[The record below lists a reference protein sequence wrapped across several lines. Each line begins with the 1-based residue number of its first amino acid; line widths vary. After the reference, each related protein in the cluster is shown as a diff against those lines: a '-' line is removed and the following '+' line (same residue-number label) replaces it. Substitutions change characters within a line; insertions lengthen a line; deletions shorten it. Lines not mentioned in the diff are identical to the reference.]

1 MLDAHR
7 VSQSRWLQR
16 ILTWVRGPR
25 LPARTTLGVDPAR
38 LYKVSITGVR
48 HTLVTR
54 RTVAAD
60 GGPDQPRP
68 AEPRRNLTPR
78 DPDSCSRT
86 SAHLAAFTALNMLL
100 TLLSGP
106 EPKSGQTPATARA
119 AQIVANTG
127 QGAGTRNQHG
137 NRIEDKRTARAK
149 GGGTGTAGR
158 TSGLVTSPARADGLT
173 GDDVRNLTAV
183 LDHAIADNTKAN
195 YRSQW
200 RGFTEWARARAVSA
214 LPADRAHVAAYLAE
228 RSEREGHKPATLRT
242 AAAAIACIHRASGL
256 DDPCASAEV
265 RRVLSGATRK
275 AGSQQKQAAAL
286 TAEALVMIRAT
297 AHEPRP
303 GRGGLPESPAA
314 AERRGNVDV
323 ALISLM
329 RDAMLRVSEAA
340 ALTWADIV
348 TEHDG
353 TGRLLIRRSK
363 SDQEGAGAVVY
374 ISAPTMA
381 RLASIR
387 DGSAAGAS
395 VFGLCHNQ
403 LAKRIKLAARTA
415 GLGEGF
421 SGHSPRV
428 GMARDLARAGIELPS
443 LMTAGRWRSPAMPAL
458 YTRNETAGK
467 GAVAQFYGHRRT
479 PA

>member
-1 MLDAHR
+1 M
-7 VSQSRWLQR
+7 
-16 ILTWVRGPR
+16 
-25 LPARTTLGVDPAR
+25 
-38 LYKVSITGVR
+38 R
-48 HTLVTR
+48 HPLVTH
-54 RTVAAD
+54 RTPPPD
-60 GGPDQPRP
+60 GGPDQPCP
-68 AEPRRNLTPR
+68 VEPHRNLTPR
-78 DPDSCSRT
+78 DPDSGSRT

-100 TLLSGP
+100 TLLSRP
-106 EPKSGQTPATARA
+106 EPKSGPATARA

-127 QGAGTRNQHG
+127 QGAATRNQHG
-137 NRIEDKRTARAK
+137 NRIADKRTARAK
-149 GGGTGTAGR
+149 GAGGTAGR

-173 GDDVRNLTAV
+173 EDDVRNLTAV

-228 RSEREGHKPATLRT
+228 RIEREGHKPSTLRT

-374 ISAPTMA
+374 ISAQTMA

-387 DGSAAGAS
+387 DGSAVGDH

-428 GMARDLARAGIELPS
+428 GMARDLARAGIELPG

-467 GAVAQFYGHRRT
+467 GAVAQFYGDRRI

>member
-1 MLDAHR
+1 MFDAHL

-16 ILTWVRGPR
+16 ILTWGAAPVFRHGR
-25 LPARTTLGVDPAR
+25 LLGVDPAR

-78 DPDSCSRT
+78 DPDSGSRT

-149 GGGTGTAGR
+149 GAAGTAGR

-329 RDAMLRVSEAA
+329 RDAMLRVSETA

>member
-1 MLDAHR
+1 MSATRVPRFPEPMAPAHPYPG
-7 VSQSRWLQR
+7 
-16 ILTWVRGPR
+16 GPR

-38 LYKVSITGVR
+38 LDKGSTTGVM
-48 HTLVTR
+48 HTLVTHR
-54 RTVAAD
+54 MAAAD

-68 AEPRRNLTPR
+68 AEPRQNPTPR
-78 DPDSCSRT
+78 DPDSGSRT
-86 SAHLAAFTALNMLL
+86 SAPLAAFTALNMLL

-106 EPKSGQTPATARA
+106 EHKSGQT
-119 AQIVANTG
+119 
-127 QGAGTRNQHG
+127 QGAATRNQHG

-149 GGGTGTAGR
+149 GAAGIAGR

-173 GDDVRNLTAV
+173 GEDVRNLTAV
-183 LDHAIADNTKAN
+183 LDHAMADNTKAN

-200 RGFTEWARARAVSA
+200 RGFTEWARARAVST

-228 RSEREGHKPATLRT
+228 RSERGGHKPATLRT

-275 AGSQQKQAAAL
+275 AGKKQKQAAAL
-286 TAEALVMIRAT
+286 TAEALAMIRAT

-303 GRGGLPESPAA
+303 SRGGLPESPAA

-340 ALTWADIV
+340 ALTWADIM

-353 TGRLLIRRSK
+353 TGRLRIRRSK

-387 DGSAAGAS
+387 DGVAAGDN

-403 LAKRIKLAARTA
+403 LAKRIKLAARGA

-428 GMARDLARAGIELPS
+428 GMARDLARAGIELPG
-443 LMTAGRWRSPAMPAL
+443 LMNAGRWRSPAMPAL

-467 GAVAQFYGHRRT
+467 GAVAQFYGDRRT